1 MEVAYWR
8 IHFAPPVI
16 LNHGNPPIALINT
29 ARTLCVDGFMKGHL
43 MSNVSKLAFK
53 ESVNTTCGCL

>member
-1 MEVAYWR
+1 MQVAYWR

-16 LNHGNPPIALINT
+16 LNHGNPPIALTNT
-29 ARTLCVDGFMKGHL
+29 ARTLCVDGFIKGHL

-53 ESVNTTCGCL
+53 ETIL